1 MKQTYIKQ
9 TMNKEDDCFILAKG
23 EALVIGIS
31 LKLCFR
37 ERRTL

>member
-9 TMNKEDDCFILAKG
+9 IIDKDGCFILAKG

-37 ERRTL
+37 VRRAI